1 MLEQYLD
8 ALLFELQGA
17 DEFLMAMPAEA
28 RDAWESLPG
37 DTRYR
42 LTARADRWLEGNVPP
57 LPASSYISFARA
69 GVEADYEAARRT
81 RRDMLRDLVMGSCVN
96 PDGRYDMKLADVV
109 WAICEESSWVLPR
122 CNPLAMGQKNLPL
135 PDVVNHRVD
144 AAAAET
150 AADLALAV
158 QMAAG
163 RLDAVS
169 PQLIER
175 VEREIDRR
183 VIRPFLSL
191 TDMAWMC
198 GPKSDSL
205 RCLAGCALA
214 FLTFE
219 RNDRQRWQC
228 MRKAWTLFDRL
239 ISAMPADG
247 SAPGGLDE
255 WAAVT
260 EPVMDMVMMVL
271 SVSRGRVDVRR
282 EKQLQLLCHF
292 PVFCHVA
299 QNWFINPGRHSM
311 RPALDGALLFRIGDY
326 IGDEALCDLGVFLR
340 REQLQREAPQD
351 DQWLMHRAA
360 DLFNAEIMEREPAR
374 PPFRRQGFFGAV
386 QMMVARGEEDSEHG
400 LALAA
405 HGGSNGA
412 LTAHPDAGDFV
423 LFCEGEPVL
432 VDAGFLED
440 TMFHNLPVIAGQGQ
454 SLGAAFGAQDVS
466 CRLEDDYALL
476 SMDLARAYPAQAGV
490 YEWRRTL
497 IYERGAGTAQLIE
510 MFDLSDRRDIEFCF
524 ITPFEPGLG
533 PGWAQLGPVRLRWEK
548 GLNAAVDPLPVPEG
562 GMRALWGD
570 TLYRL
575 ALSTEEPIDKGK
587 LTFTFN
593 ALRTFG

>member
-1 MLEQYLD
+1 MLERYLD

-28 RDAWESLPG
+28 RDEWDGLPG

-42 LTARADRWLEGNVPP
+42 LTAQADRWLEKDVPP

-69 GVEADYEAARRT
+69 GIAADYEASRRV
-81 RRDMLRDLVMGSCVN
+81 RREMLCDLVLGTCVA
-96 PDGRYDMKLADVV
+96 PDGRYDMKLADIV
-109 WAICEESSWVLPR
+109 WAICEESSWVMPR
-122 CNPLAMGQKNLPL
+122 NNPVALGQKNLPL
-135 PDVVNHRVD
+135 PDIINHRVD
-144 AAAAET
+144 SAAAQT

-158 QMAAG
+158 QMAGG

-175 VEREIDRR
+175 IEREIDRR
-183 VIRPFLSL
+183 IVRPFLSL
-191 TDMAWMC
+191 TDTAWAC
-198 GPKSDSL
+198 GPKSDAM
-205 RCLAGCALA
+205 RCLAGAMMA

-228 MRKAWTLFDRL
+228 MRKAWLLFDKL
-239 ISAMPADG
+239 LAAMPGDG
-247 SAPGGLDE
+247 SVPGGLDE
-255 WAAVT
+255 WGAAV

-271 SVSRGRVDVRR
+271 SVSRGRVDVRH

-292 PVFCHVA
+292 PVFCHIA
-299 QNWFINPGRHSM
+299 QNWFINPGRHLM
-311 RPALDGALLFRIGDY
+311 RPPLDSALLFRMGDY

-340 REQLQREAPQD
+340 RESAQRPEQPD
-351 DQWLMHRAA
+351 KWLMHRAA
-360 DLFNAEIMEREPAR
+360 DVFNDDIMEHASAR
-374 PPFRRQGFFGAV
+374 PPFRRQGYFNAA

-412 LTAHPDAGDFV
+412 LSAHPDAGDFV
-423 LFCEGEPVL
+423 LFCGGEPVL

-440 TMFHNLPVIAGQGQ
+440 TMFHNLPVIEGQGQ
-454 SLGAAFGAQDVS
+454 SMGASFGAQDVS
-466 CRLEDDYALL
+466 CRLEEAYALL
-476 SMDLARAYPAQAGV
+476 SMNLAGAYPAQAGI
-490 YEWRRTL
+490 YEWQRTVIFERR
-497 IYERGAGTAQLIE
+497 EGTAQLIE
-510 MFDLSDRRDIEFCF
+510 MFDLNAPRTVEFCF

-533 PGWAQLGPVRLRWEK
+533 QGWAQLGPVRMRWEQ
-548 GLNAAVDPLPVPEG
+548 GLSAVCDPLPVPEG
-562 GMRALWGD
+562 DARALWGD
-570 TLYRL
+570 TLYRI
-575 ALSTEEPIDKGK
+575 ALTTDAPLEKGK